1 MKDTAGDKI
10 KMTDVI
16 QRVMEIVAKGFGETI
31 DNLTPGT
38 RFVEDLDESL
48 ELQEVVMDC
57 EEAFGRSIP
66 DEEAVQL
73 LTIGL
78 LASYIEG
85 RLQVDP
91 TVWPPPPRMPDT
103 EDRSKK
109 ASR

>member
-1 MKDTAGDKI
+1 
-10 KMTDVI
+10 MTGVL
-16 QRVMEIVAKGFGETI
+16 QRVTEIVAKGFGEPI

-48 ELQEVVMDC
+48 EFQEVVMDC
-57 EEAFGRSIP
+57 EETFGLSIP
-66 DEEAVQL
+66 DEEAAQL

-91 TVWPPPPRMPDT
+91 TVWPPPPRMPDAGN
-103 EDRSKK
+103 RSKK
-109 ASR
+109 AGR